1 MLSLLFAV
9 AAITILI
16 TLAYRQTSTE
26 TLSLTLLGLTV
37 LTLILP
43 ISGFLVLLL
52 FIATAISV
60 VFVLPSLRKQWVSRP
75 MLKMLR
81 RILPPISETER
92 VAIDAG
98 TVWWDGEL
106 FSGKPDWNK
115 LRSAA
120 IPTATERE
128 QAFIDGTTEELCAM
142 CDLWKINH
150 EWNTIPDHIVDF
162 VRKNGFLGM
171 IIPKKYG
178 GLEFSAVAQSQVL
191 LKLSNT
197 GSGVSYLVGVPNS
210 LGPGELLIKYGTEA
224 QKDYYLPRLASGE
237 EIPCFALTGPNVGSD
252 ATSLPDTGVVT
263 RGQWEGKEVLGMR
276 LNFNKRYI
284 TLAPIATLVG
294 LAFRLQDPDGLIGEP
309 KDYGITCALI
319 PRNTTGVEIGKR
331 HLPIGD
337 TFLNGPI
344 QGTDVFVPLDFI
356 IGGKEMAGHGWRMLV
371 NCLSVGRAVTLPT
384 TGTVVSKRSLLG
396 TSAYANL
403 RQQFGVPIA
412 KFEGVQKPLA
422 RIAGYTYIINA
433 ARLQTIQAVV
443 DGEKP
448 SVPSA
453 IIKYHCTEM
462 GRQAAI
468 DAMDIHG
475 GKAIMKGSKN
485 YIADL
490 YESIPVGITVEGANI
505 LTRNLMIFGQ
515 GAIRAHPYSLKEMQL
530 AQSEDS
536 DESQTLTA
544 FDEVF
549 TSHLGFSIS
558 NIARSFVFGTVGSNI
573 VGDSIPDANENLTPY
588 YQHINRLSS
597 VFAMTADIAM
607 LTLGAKL
614 KFKEML
620 SARLGDL
627 LSMLYLSSMVM
638 KQHEDSG
645 CEASEWPLVQWSLDH
660 LLHEYQIAF
669 NEIIEN
675 FPNRIAA
682 NFLKITAFPLGK
694 HFKAPADSLVHAVT
708 DAVSEDTLARQ
719 RLIEGLYLQPGENN
733 PLAEV
738 NGVFMQMLE
747 LKPLHDK
754 LKAAIKEDS
763 LPKLR
768 GQALIDVGL
777 EYRVIDVKEASQLSH
792 FESQLA
798 GIIAVDEFEES
809 ELVGAMYEKYEK
821 DNGHQWL
828 KAS

>member
-1 MLSLLFAV
+1 MLSLVFAV
-9 AAITILI
+9 ATIAILI
-16 TLAYRQTSTE
+16 TLAYRKSSIQTVT
-26 TLSLTLLGLTV
+26 LTLLVTTILA
-37 LTLILP
+37 LILP
-43 ISGFLVLLL
+43 VSSFLVLLTAL
-52 FIATAISV
+52 ATLISG
-60 VFVLPSLRKQWVSRP
+60 VFVVPSLRKQWVSKP
-75 MLKMLR
+75 MLHMLR

-120 IPTATERE
+120 IPSTTKAE
-128 QAFIDGTTEELCAM
+128 QDFIEGTTEELCAM
-142 CDLWKINH
+142 CDLWEINH
-150 EWNTIPDHIVDF
+150 EFNTIPDHILDF
-162 VRKNGFLGM
+162 VRNNGFLGM

-210 LGPGELLIKYGTEA
+210 LGPGELLIKYGTAA
-224 QKDYYLPRLASGE
+224 QKDYYLPRLASGK

-252 ATSLPDTGVVT
+252 ATSLPDTGIVT
-263 RGQWEGKEVLGMR
+263 RGQWEGKEVLGML
-276 LNFNKRYI
+276 LNFDKRYI

-294 LAFRLQDPDGLIGEP
+294 LAFRLKDPDGLIGEP

-319 PRNTTGVEIGKR
+319 PRDTAGVEIGKR

-344 QGTDVFVPLDFI
+344 QGKDVFVPLDFI
-356 IGGKEMAGHGWRMLV
+356 IGGEEMAGHGWRMLV

-515 GAIRAHPYSLKEMQL
+515 GAIRAHPYSLKEMEL
-530 AQSEDS
+530 ASAEDS
-536 DESQTLTA
+536 DENLTA
-544 FDEVF
+544 FDEVL

-558 NIARSFVFGTVGSNI
+558 NIARSFVFGTVGSNL
-573 VGDSIPDANENLTPY
+573 VGDSVTDANKNLAPY

-660 LLHEYQIAF
+660 LLYEYQIAF
-669 NEIIEN
+669 NEIIDN

-682 NFLKITAFPLGK
+682 NFLKITAFPIGK
-694 HFKAPADSLVHAVT
+694 RFKAPADSLVHAVT
-708 DAVSEDTLARQ
+708 DAVSEDTPARQ
-719 RLIEGLYLQPGENN
+719 RLIDGLYLQRGENN

-738 NGVFMQMLE
+738 NRVFMQMLK
-747 LKPLHDK
+747 LKPLHNK
-754 LKAAIKEDS
+754 LKTAIKDGL

-768 GQALIDVGL
+768 GQALIDIGV
-777 EYRVIDVKEASQLSH
+777 EYAIIDAKEATQLSY

-809 ELVGAMYEKYEK
+809 ELVRATYQEDE
-821 DNGHQWL
+821 HQWL
-828 KAS
+828 NLKNSVET